1 MKTSKKDNLKCYV
14 FWQIINA
21 TTIEELQGY
30 LNDQAIQQ
38 ILDAQGASPVPSSLD
53 KKEWYGKVITRHI
66 LVDSTRFLLDD
77 LKKGLQTLGVLDVM
91 QANPEQ
97 FREVFTKEN
106 MRPLD
111 AQTVDVLFSIEFAE
125 QGSNERTKQE
135 LAIVY
140 GRDYLQDC
148 ESELQNLNL
157 FLLLWPNLR
166 QYFQS
171 H

>member
-1 MKTSKKDNLKCYV
+1 M
-14 FWQIINA
+14 
-21 TTIEELQGY
+21 QGY

-111 AQTVDVLFSIEFAE
+111 AQTVDVLFSIDFAE

-135 LAIVY
+135 LSIVY
-140 GRDYLQDC
+140 WRDYLQDC